1 MTDSLDNKF
10 RGSILSTSIDT
21 IHVVTRCRKIRNC
34 IQRGREGGAY
44 YATERQRGGQRDG
57 KVEERVGRFNEE
69 IDPTSIQDEYVSRSV
84 KIELCPWPIRK
95 VVIRGNS
102 VFTYGEVHTSKAFI
116 L

>member
-1 MTDSLDNKF
+1 MIDSLDNKF

-21 IHVVTRCRKIRNC
+21 QLLAATKLETVS
-34 IQRGREGGAY
+34 REGGAY